1 MSKRIKALGFVEV
14 MIAIVVVGVVSAVF
28 LTIAGKAMK
37 SLIQTERMEYM
48 SRIATD
54 GANIAQ
60 EVANQQKATLS
71 GGGIYFPTEAIDVG
85 RCFIP
90 LREQDGADVSYYFLR
105 EEGGMEGQFLSI
117 PKGNDAETRE
127 LFVENGADAYED
139 YFLVMC
145 IDSMDATG
153 TMWANV
159 EFRVGDVKLA
169 GLRTT
174 DSDLKD
180 FKYYAIIDL

>member
-1 MSKRIKALGFVEV
+1 MNKRIKALGFVEV
-14 MIAIVVVGVVSAVF
+14 MIAIVVVGIVSAVF
-28 LTIAGKAMK
+28 LTISARAMK
-37 SLIQTERMEYM
+37 ALVQTERLEYM

-60 EVANQQKATLS
+60 EVANQQKAALT
-71 GGGIYFPTEAIDVG
+71 GEGPYFPSEAIDVG

-90 LREQDGADVSYYFLR
+90 FREESGENVFYYFLR
-105 EEGGMEGQFLSI
+105 EEGGMEGQFISI
-117 PKGNDAETRE
+117 LNGDDTETRD
-127 LFVENGADAYED
+127 LFIENGADTHED

-145 IDSMDATG
+145 IQSMDATG
-153 TMWANV
+153 TRWANV

-169 GLRTT
+169 GVRTT